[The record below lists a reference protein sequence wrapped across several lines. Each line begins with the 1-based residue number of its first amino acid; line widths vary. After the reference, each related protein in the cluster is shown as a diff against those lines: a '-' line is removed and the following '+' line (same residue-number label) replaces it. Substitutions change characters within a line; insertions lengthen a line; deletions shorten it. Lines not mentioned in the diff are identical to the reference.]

1 VKLALPFLPPVEPM
15 LAKLANDIPE
25 GNQWIYEPKWDGFRA
40 MVFKSGSDV
49 YIQSR
54 DLKPLGRYFPELEVS
69 LRENLPDRCILD
81 GEVVIAT
88 NGKLDFEALL
98 LRIHPAASRVQMLA
112 AQSPSSFVAWDLLAE
127 GDEDL
132 RALPQLQRRERLEKA
147 LAGVKS
153 PVHVSPA
160 TRDRAVAHDWF
171 SRFEGAGL
179 DGVMAKPEDLP
190 FTAGKRV
197 MMKVKHAR
205 TADCVV
211 AGFRWY
217 KGGKDTLVG
226 SLLLGLYDAEGV
238 LHHVGIAAS
247 FKQSMRA
254 ELAEMLKPMRDREN
268 HPWKDWAD
276 WQEVET
282 ERRLPGATSRWNRG
296 KDLSW
301 EPLRIEL
308 VAEVVFDHMQ
318 GSRFRHATH
327 FKRWR
332 PDKPPSD
339 CRYDQL
345 EVSPPQEIKE
355 IFGT

>member
-1 VKLALPFLPPVEPM
+1 
-15 LAKLANDIPE
+15 
-25 GNQWIYEPKWDGFRA
+25 
-40 MVFKSGSDV
+40 
-49 YIQSR
+49 
-54 DLKPLGRYFPELEVS
+54 
-69 LRENLPDRCILD
+69 
-81 GEVVIAT
+81 
-88 NGKLDFEALL
+88 
-98 LRIHPAASRVQMLA
+98 
-112 AQSPSSFVAWDLLAE
+112 
-127 GDEDL
+127 
-132 RALPQLQRRERLEKA
+132 
-147 LAGVKS
+147 
-153 PVHVSPA
+153 
-160 TRDRAVAHDWF
+160 
-171 SRFEGAGL
+171 
-179 DGVMAKPEDLP
+179 
-190 FTAGKRV
+190 
-197 MMKVKHAR
+197 
-205 TADCVV
+205 V

-226 SLLLGLYDAEGV
+226 SLLLGLYDNAGV

-247 FKQSMRA
+247 FKQSVRA
-254 ELAEMLKPMRDREN
+254 ELAEMLKPMRDRES

-308 VAEVVFDHMQ
+308 VAEVGFDHMQ